1 MLEKLNKEKYIY
13 AFGLLCLLFYFV
25 PFFFNSTAM
34 VHIHDNLD
42 DALPKYKLVSD
53 YFRLNIDN
61 LALNG
66 NLPIWAI
73 PIFSQPLSL
82 IFFID
87 NYELAYLLN
96 DFVVRIFAFVGV
108 LLLGKYFK
116 TDAFITVLISLMFT
130 YSISYTMFGLSI
142 AGLPLVFWAILYIE
156 NIDSIKKKVLIF
168 LIVLFIGWNTWL
180 SLSGIFFILLL
191 IPLSLIFKVKPT
203 KLILTVLFF
212 YCIGLLLGNWNM
224 IYAEKLSGIAWH
236 RIEFARFDEGVF
248 NIYKLIK
255 SIILNV
261 FYFKPSIWYHMYYVP
276 LGFVLIVSLAIG
288 ILNEKRK
295 TILSL
300 FLLILFCSFF
310 YYLYYTSEFFN
321 FTQRVG
327 GLFVSLNLSR
337 FFFIVSFIVVLIV
350 LISGTTKNK
359 ISKFLIVFVSI
370 VQILIILI
378 NTPHWNSARK
388 VLSNKSISGSY
399 SKISNYYEKDWFDLV
414 KKNIDGKTVIS
425 VGIDPMKA
433 VVNEI
438 PSLDGYYQL
447 YPLQYKNEFR
457 NIIKKSME
465 EAGKADYY
473 NKWGSRVYTFHKSD
487 LPESIDFCYAKKL
500 GADFVI
506 SSKKIDLKY
515 LTEVLKDDSKSRILY
530 KIECQQ

>member
-42 DALPKYKLVSD
+42 DALPKYKLVAD

-73 PIFSQPLSL
+73 PVFSQPLSL

-116 TDAFITVLISLMFT
+116 TDVFITVLISLIFT

-142 AGLPLVFWAILYIE
+142 AGLPLVFWAIL
-156 NIDSIKKKVLIF
+156 NIDIINNKEKILTF
-168 LIVLFIGWNTWL
+168 LAVLFIAWNTWIM
-180 SLSGIFFILLL
+180 LSGIFFILLL
-191 IPLSLIFKVKPT
+191 PFLFLIFKIKST
-203 KLILTVLFF
+203 KLILVILFL
-212 YCIGLLLGNWNM
+212 YGLGLLFGNWNI
-224 IYAEKLSGIAWH
+224 IYAEKFSGIIWH
-236 RIEFARFDEGVF
+236 RVEFSRFNNGSFTLFSLVKT
-248 NIYKLIK
+248 IIK
-255 SIILNV
+255 NV
-261 FYFKPSIWYHMYYVP
+261 FFYKPSSWYHMYYVP
-276 LGFVLIVSLAIG
+276 LGFILITGFIIG
-288 ILNEKRK
+288 ILSEKRK
-295 TILSL
+295 QIIGLIS
-300 FLLILFCSFF
+300 LILFCTFLYNF
-310 YYLYYTSEFFN
+310 YYSTEFFN
-321 FTQRVG
+321 FTQKIGGTLVG
-327 GLFVSLNLSR
+327 LNLSR
-337 FFFIVSFIVVLIV
+337 FFFIVSFIVVLII

-378 NTPHWNSARK
+378 NTPHWNSAIK

-399 SKISNYYEKDWFDLV
+399 AKISNYYEKDWFDLV

-457 NIIKKSME
+457 NIIKKSMV
-465 EAGKADYY
+465 EAERADYY
-473 NKWGSRVYTFHKSD
+473 NNWGSRVYTFHKSD

-506 SSKKIDLKY
+506 ASKKIDLKY